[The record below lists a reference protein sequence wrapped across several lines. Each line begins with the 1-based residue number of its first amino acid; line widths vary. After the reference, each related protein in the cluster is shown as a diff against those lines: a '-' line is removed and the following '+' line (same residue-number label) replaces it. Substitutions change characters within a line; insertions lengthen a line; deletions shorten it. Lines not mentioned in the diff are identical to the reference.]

1 MTNNR
6 EFKFLIFCVL
16 SIVVLLAVII
26 TNSGFPLFTY
36 LLYTNESF
44 LNWGE
49 MIEEESE
56 DEAEEDEEHENNTMN
71 YIEKENLKDK
81 FVLTHVIDNNGT
93 VIKKMAWAG
102 EAVGVYDE
110 DNRHYPI
117 GIEKNGDFIIEE
129 VWTHNEAMLESFHE
143 TSYEKNT
150 PILLPI
156 KAGDKW
162 DGKTMQ
168 YWPVEH
174 DNMMYNFFG
183 SNGFGEYRSKPN
195 SIGYQIHMIQMYDRM
210 IDGGSL
216 AFGGLDGWIKHHGST
231 IALFIGLHEEFGF
244 PLFEFK
250 DERAAFRQKMFI
262 RFFGASKKHFEELL
276 KIESL

>member
-1 MTNNR
+1 MKIEIEIETCKQCPHFKITGTSTTDGFDSGDDWFCKKANR
-6 EFKFLIFCVL
+6 EI
-16 SIVVLLAVII
+16 A
-26 TNSGFPLFTY
+26 GFVEWHEKPKIPLWCPCDTKNRT
-36 LLYTNESF
+36 L
-44 LNWGE
+44 
-49 MIEEESE
+49 
-56 DEAEEDEEHENNTMN
+56 
-71 YIEKENLKDK
+71 
-81 FVLTHVIDNNGT
+81 LTHVIDNNGT

-110 DNRHYPI
+110 DNKHYPI

-129 VWTHNEAMLESFHE
+129 VWTHNEAMLQGFYE

-174 DNMMYNFFG
+174 ENMMYDFFG
-183 SNGFGEYRSKPN
+183 SNGFGNYRSKPN

-216 AFGGLDGWIKHHGST
+216 VFGGLDGWIKHRGSA
-231 IALFIGLHEEFGF
+231 IALFTGLHQEFGF

-250 DERAAFRQKMFI
+250 DERAAYRQKMFI
-262 RFFGASKKHFEELL
+262 RFFKVSKKHFEELL